1 MREEERDQC
10 EREKEREQKADRF
23 RVDAQGQE
31 EEEERREGTSVIISA
46 LHFTVCPL
54 PTNTRKFSHILQ
66 ARNKRLVLILDL
78 AFTLMSVITNQKW
91 KDRN

>member
-31 EEEERREGTSVIISA
+31 EERREGTSVIISA

-54 PTNTRKFSHILQ
+54 STNTRKFSHILQ
-66 ARNKRLVLILDL
+66 ARNKRLALILNL